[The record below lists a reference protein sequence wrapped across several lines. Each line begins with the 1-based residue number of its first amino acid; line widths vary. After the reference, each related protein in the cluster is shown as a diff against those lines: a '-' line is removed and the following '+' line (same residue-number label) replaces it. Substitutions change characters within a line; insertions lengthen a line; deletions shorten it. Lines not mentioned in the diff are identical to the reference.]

1 MENKILFYQ
10 TESGEMPAKDFI
22 DSLQMKDQAKMS
34 RCIDMLQELGP
45 FLKEPHKSPVEN
57 GIYELR
63 SKVSTNIQRVLFFH
77 YENGVYVLLNGFTKK
92 TDKIPPRELAKA
104 EKYRKDF
111 LRRVK

>member
-1 MENKILFYQ
+1 MKNKILFYQ
-10 TESGEMPAKDFI
+10 TESGEIPVKDFI
-22 DSLQMKDQAKMS
+22 DSLQVKDQAKMS
-34 RCIDMLQELGP
+34 RCIEMLKELGP
-45 FLKEPHKSPVEN
+45 FLKEPHRAPIEN

-63 SKVSTNIQRVLFFH
+63 SKVSSNIQRILYFH

-92 TDKIPPRELAKA
+92 TGKTPPREIAKA